1 LSVGPPTRS
10 GWRNAPWDYEN
21 PCHAEGCVEIRVMA
35 KTYGDIH
42 IQILSIASLK
52 LDQFQMIAE
61 TKGRERLETSILSVR
76 EKFVLERLD
85 EIE

>member
-1 LSVGPPTRS
+1 
-10 GWRNAPWDYEN
+10 
-21 PCHAEGCVEIRVMA
+21 MA
-35 KTYGDIH
+35 KTDEDIH

-52 LDQFQMIAE
+52 LDQLQFQMIAG

-85 EIE
+85 EIEQLNRSIIKI